1 MLHQK
6 KVQMAKQNKGQIY
19 PTTIGSKYSK
29 DMHKQVTKEWY
40 ASIDKNILQK
50 MPDIS
55 TNPIA
60 LDKSLVKVADSM
72 AGTSKTVSRLAKT
85 YGQETSVYNKGKLE
99 KIMLETFRKDI
110 PNIKDVMETFVDYNV
125 RLVKGLSEET
135 INKLTKRIVTGVE
148 KGYSVTDIQKSIR
161 YGLVDESGVFKTIK
175 SRMNLIAQD
184 QIGKLNANLT
194 QLRQKFLGIDYYIWH
209 SQGGPTARDEHL
221 DREGKKFRWTNPPED
236 GHPGDA
242 INCRCWAEPV
252 VDQNE
257 NDEQETN
264 EE

>member
-1 MLHQK
+1 MTGEK
-6 KVQMAKQNKGQIY
+6 NKGQTY
-19 PTTIGSKYSK
+19 PTSIGNKYSK

-40 ASIDKNILQK
+40 ASIDKNILKK
-50 MPDIS
+50 MSDVS
-55 TNPIA
+55 SNPIA

-72 AGTSKTVSRLAKT
+72 ASTSKAVAKLART
-85 YGQETSVYNKGKLE
+85 HGLDTSVYNKGKLE
-99 KIMLETFRKDI
+99 KILLQPLRKDI
-110 PNIKDVMETFVDYNV
+110 PDLKTVMETFVDYNV

-135 INKLTKRIVTGVE
+135 INKLTKRIVSGVE
-148 KGYSVTDIQKSIR
+148 KGYSVEDIQKSIR
-161 YGLVDESGVFKTIK
+161 YGLVDDPGVYKSIK

-209 SQGGPTARDEHL
+209 SQGGPTARQEHE
-221 DREGKKFRWTNPPED
+221 DREGKKYRWTNPPQG
-236 GHPGDA
+236 GHPGDE

-252 VDQNE
+252 VDTSE
-257 NDEQETN
+257 GDEQQV